1 MNIELQEKQI
11 KQIARS
17 ISVLAIKTYIEQ
29 HRLEYEQFLKEE
41 KENKN

>member
-17 ISVLAIKTYIEQ
+17 ISVLSIKAYIEQ

-41 KENKN
+41 KESKK